1 MKLFRKERCPICD
14 YELNYCQ
21 CRYGG
26 SGHPDRHDRRE
37 VVLHH
42 LYLFS
47 KKQIKHLIELEK
59 YWQISYGDNE
69 RDKEYEKLRTQYLKR
84 G

>member
-26 SGHPDRHDRRE
+26 SGHPDRSKRRE
-37 VVLHH
+37 VVFHH

-47 KKQIKHLIELEK
+47 KKQIKHLIELEE
-59 YWQISYGDNE
+59 YWQISYGDDE
-69 RDKEYEKLRTQYLKR
+69 REHIREELTERYGKR
-84 G
+84 